1 MRNLLKISIS
11 VSIILFVFSC
21 EMPLQTN
28 YDYEPSVVDPHTHS
42 TAWEYIHTR
51 PELFST
57 LIEALDYTGL
67 REYYE
72 QNDSAYTFLTLT
84 NTAFSTYMRNTAPR
98 TEVVTDYNKEDLS
111 NLLKYH
117 IVEGRYSSYYN
128 ELTVEPMF
136 VPTLLRG
143 EKGLMTMLV
152 RKSPWPGLVG
162 LIVINDAGSN
172 GNSPYRSARTS
183 NIMPTNGVI
192 HVFDNY
198 SYYLK

>member
-1 MRNLLKISIS
+1 MKYLAKNAILVII
-11 VSIILFVFSC
+11 VSCVFSC

-28 YDYEPSVVDPHTHS
+28 YDYESSVVDPHTNS
-42 TAWEYIHTR
+42 TAWEYVQTR
-51 PELFST
+51 TELFSI

-67 REYYE
+67 RKYYE
-72 QNDSAYTFLTLT
+72 QNDSLYTFLALT
-84 NTAFSTYMRNTAPR
+84 NTAFGNYMQNTPPR
-98 TEVVTDYNKEDLS
+98 TQNITDYDKESLS
-111 NLLKYH
+111 DMLKYH
-117 IVEGRYSSYYN
+117 IIEGRYSSHYY
-128 ELTVEPMF
+128 ELSVEPMF
-136 VPTLLRG
+136 VPTLLKG

-162 LIVINDAGSN
+162 LIVVNDAGSN

-198 SYYLK
+198 CYYVK